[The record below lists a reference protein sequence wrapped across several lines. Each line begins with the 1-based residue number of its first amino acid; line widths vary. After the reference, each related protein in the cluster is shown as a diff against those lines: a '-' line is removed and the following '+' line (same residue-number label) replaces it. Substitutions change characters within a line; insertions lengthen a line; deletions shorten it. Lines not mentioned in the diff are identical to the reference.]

1 MPDDAGPTVP
11 TEPTEP
17 LEPTEPT
24 EPTEE
29 SDDSEPRRRA
39 STGRTVGVLV
49 VTVAVVVGGL
59 GWVRDATSALGGRAD
74 GPSYA
79 HLVERATVLPEPVT
93 TALEAP
99 TPGFE
104 EAPGALRSPPPV
116 PEPSTAFQ
124 YQLTQQDADGAEGAV
139 VPVRWS
145 PCRPVHVVI
154 ATADAPE
161 GFEDAVVEAL
171 GAVSVASGLVFTVD
185 GRSTEVPDPARPPF
199 LPGRYGDR
207 WAPVVVGFADRTSV
221 PALGGDA
228 LGVTSVHTAVAPDDG
243 TSFFVSASVY
253 LDTQLLGMTAI
264 GGEPAYVPVMRHE
277 LGHVVGLGHVAD
289 PDQLMHARVGDVG
302 TFQDGDLA
310 GLAGLGAGPCAPD
323 V

>member
-1 MPDDAGPTVP
+1 MPDDAGPLVP
-11 TEPTEP
+11 TDPAGP
-17 LEPTEPT
+17 A
-24 EPTEE
+24 EE
-29 SDDSEPRRRA
+29 SEDPAAPRRA
-39 STGRTVGVLV
+39 STWRTVGVLV

-59 GWVRDATSALGGRAD
+59 GWVRDATTVLGGRAD

-99 TPGFE
+99 SPGFE
-104 EAPGALRSPPPV
+104 EAPAALGTAPPV
-116 PEPSTAFQ
+116 LEPSTAFE
-124 YQLTQQDADGAEGAV
+124 YQLTQQGATGADVAE

-154 ATADAPE
+154 AGGDAPE

-171 GAVSVASGLVFTVD
+171 GAVSAASGLVFTLD
-185 GRSTEVPDPARPPF
+185 GRSTEAPDPARPPF
-199 LPGRYGDR
+199 LPRLYGDR

-228 LGVTSVHTAVAPDDG
+228 LGVTSVHTAVDPDDG
-243 TSFFVSASVY
+243 TAFFVSASVY
-253 LDTQLLGMTAI
+253 LDTQLLRMPAI
-264 GGEPAYVPVMRHE
+264 GGEPAYVPVLRHE
-277 LGHVVGLGHVAD
+277 LGHVVGLDHVAD
-289 PDQLMHARVGDVG
+289 PGQLMHDRVGDVG

-310 GLAGLGAGPCAPD
+310 GLAGLGAGPCATD
-323 V
+323 I